1 MAQSLSRAEYE
12 PHDGVCFHGQQAAEK
27 FLKALMEE
35 IGLSIPKTHNLVD
48 LQQMLSASH
57 PSLAKLHRGLVF
69 LKQFAVEFRYPGK
82 NATKRQATAA
92 LRWAERIRAACRGL
106 LGLP

>member
-1 MAQSLSRAEYE
+1 
-12 PHDGVCFHGQQAAEK
+12 
-27 FLKALMEE
+27 
-35 IGLSIPKTHNLVD
+35 
-48 LQQMLSASH
+48 
-57 PSLAKLHRGLVF
+57 VF